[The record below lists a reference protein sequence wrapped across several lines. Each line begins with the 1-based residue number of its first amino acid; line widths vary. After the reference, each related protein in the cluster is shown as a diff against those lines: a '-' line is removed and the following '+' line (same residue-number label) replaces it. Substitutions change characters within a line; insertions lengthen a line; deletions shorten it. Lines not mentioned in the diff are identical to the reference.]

1 MNLALEIAAVTL
13 NLVYLILL
21 IRENIVCWF
30 FGIAG
35 SLTSIYL
42 FYSLGIYVEFILYIF
57 YVIIGIY
64 GYSLWKKEN
73 TDKLVLKI
81 GRINPKINLIIICF
95 GSLSAFGVGYTFAS
109 YTDANNPYLDA
120 FTSCLVLLQAF
131 LRRRKSS
138 ALGYIGSL
146 LMRQHY
152 IYMFSKSYSFTLF

>member
-1 MNLALEIAAVTL
+1 MNLTLEIAAVTL

-21 IRENIVCWF
+21 IRENIACWF

-42 FYSLGIYVEFILYIF
+42 FYSLGIYLEFILYIF

-81 GRINPKINLIIICF
+81 GRINLIIICF
-95 GSLSAFGVGYTFAS
+95 GSLSAFGVGYIFES

-138 ALGYIGSL
+138 ALGYIGFL
-146 LMRQHY
+146 LKRQHY
-152 IYMFSKSYSFTLF
+152 FFMFSKSYSFTLF